1 MNNLQKA
8 NVPHALEAAI
18 AAPSAARE
26 FWAGVKGVAPILLGV
41 FPFGL
46 IYGILA
52 ISAGLPAMMAQA
64 MSLIVFAGSAQFI
77 IAQLAAVNTPLV
89 IIAITAAVVNI
100 RHMLYS
106 ASVAPHLRRL
116 STPWQMLLAYLL
128 TDEAYAVAITRYA
141 QPADSPAQQDTR
153 RNAHW
158 FFLGAGL
165 GLWITW
171 QLTTAVGIFVGAQIP
186 ASWELDFSL
195 PLTFIALVVPM
206 IKDRAALITVVVAGA
221 ASLLVF
227 HMPLKLGLVTAIL
240 LGIMAGL
247 LTERQ

>member
-1 MNNLQKA
+1 MNN
-8 NVPHALEAAI
+8 VPI
-18 AAPSAARE
+18 APSEVPSAHMASQE
-26 FWAGVKGVAPILLGV
+26 FWAGVKGIAPILLGV

-52 ISAGLPAMMAQA
+52 VSAGLPTILAQA
-64 MSLIVFAGSAQFI
+64 MSLIVFAGSAQFV
-77 IAQLAAVNTPLV
+77 IAQLAAINTPLIV
-89 IIAITAAVVNI
+89 ITITAAVVNI

-106 ASVAPHLRRL
+106 ASVAPHLSAL
-116 STPWQMLLAYLL
+116 STPWKMVLAYLL

-141 QPADSPAQQDTR
+141 HPADAQSNGR
-153 RNAHW
+153 SLHNAHW

-171 QLTTAVGIFVGAQIP
+171 QLTTAIGIFVGTQIP

-195 PLTFIALVVPM
+195 PLTFIALVAPM
-206 IKDRAALITVVVAGA
+206 IKDRAAAVTVVTAGVAA
-221 ASLLVF
+221 LLVF

-240 LGIMAGL
+240 SGIVAGL
-247 LTERQ
+247 LFERD